1 MSVLN
6 SQCYSIAGHPIAIS
20 GGKELEIIE
29 NIPGFNVFAI
39 APTPCDLQIKF
50 SEEVIPVDFTPF
62 YTVDFGE
69 GNYRCQLGK
78 EGNDYRF
85 SMVST
90 YQEQRYLS
98 FSHSEG
104 STMVQ
109 LFLSEALR
117 QTTTQEIADCIR
129 FALWTA
135 VGMLLAPLQAMSIHS
150 STIAYK
156 GKAVLFLGES
166 GTGKSTHTKLWLNN
180 IENTRLINDDSPFL
194 AIENGTA
201 MVYGSPWSGKTH
213 CYHNVKLPIAGI
225 VRLSQAPYNKI
236 RRLSVLEAFGALQ
249 PSCPPG
255 LSHDIFFTDKIVE
268 MISTVLQ
275 SVPLYHLACLPDA
288 DAAKLSCETIFHQS

>member
-1 MSVLN
+1 MLN
-6 SQCYSIAGHPIAIS
+6 TQCYSIAGHPIAIS
-20 GGKELEIIE
+20 GDNELEIIE
-29 NIPGFNVFAI
+29 NIPGFDVFAI
-39 APTPCDLQIKF
+39 DPTPCDLQLKF
-50 SEEVIPVDFTPF
+50 SEEVIPVDFMPF
-62 YTVDFGE
+62 YSVVFGE
-69 GNYRCQLGK
+69 GKYLCQLGK

-85 SMVST
+85 SMVSAN
-90 YQEQRYLS
+90 QEQRHLT
-98 FSHSEG
+98 FSHAEG
-104 STMVQ
+104 TTMVQ
-109 LFLSEALR
+109 LYLSDALR
-117 QTTTQEIADCIR
+117 QTNTQEISDCIR

-135 VGMLLAPLQAMSIHS
+135 VGLLLAPLQAMSIHS

-180 IENTRLINDDSPFL
+180 IENSHLLNDDSPFL

-255 LSHDIFFTDKIVE
+255 LSHDIFFTDRIVE
-268 MISTVLQ
+268 MISTVLKT
-275 SVPLYHLACLPDA
+275 VPVFHLACLPDA
-288 DAAKLSCETIFHQS
+288 DAAKLSCETIFHQP